1 MIVAMKHDHF
11 IADPGTKIR
20 LKDFDP
26 GFTGNY
32 ESKVEGEAKLRKDVE
47 QLSELQR
54 VLYADGRYALLVI
67 FQAMDAAGKDSAI
80 RHVLSGVNP
89 QGVDVRS
96 FKAPS
101 AEESK
106 HDYMWRCVK
115 ALPEK
120 GRIGVFNRSYYEEVL
135 VVRVHPELLQSEQL
149 PAEVISDKIWKQRY
163 EDMENFERYL
173 TGNGIHVLKFF
184 LYVSRE
190 EQKRRFLAR
199 ITNPDKNWKFSSDD
213 VKERQYWDEYMEA
226 YEQMINHT
234 STRVAPWYIV
244 PADHKWFSHVVIA
257 DIIVSKLNSLHLE
270 YPVLDEEHMQDLAK
284 AKELLERES

>member
-1 MIVAMKHDHF
+1 MIGAMKHDPF
-11 IADPGTKIR
+11 IAEPGTKIR

-26 GFTGNY
+26 DFTGDFQG
-32 ESKVEGEAKLRKDVE
+32 KVEGEAKLRSNIE

-54 VLYADGRYALLVI
+54 VLYANGKHALLLI

-101 AEESK
+101 AEERN
-106 HDYMWRCVK
+106 HDYLWRCVK
-115 ALPEK
+115 ALPER

-135 VVRVHPELLQSEQL
+135 IVRVHPELLESEPL
-149 PAEVISDKIWKQRY
+149 PAEVVTDKIWKQRY
-163 EDMENFERYL
+163 EDIENFERYL
-173 TGNGIHVLKFF
+173 TRNGIHVLKFF
-184 LYVSRE
+184 LYVSKE
-190 EQKRRFLAR
+190 EQRRRFLAR
-199 ITNPDKNWKFSSDD
+199 ITNSDKNWKFSSVD
-213 VKERQYWDEYMEA
+213 VRERQYWDEYMEA

-234 STRVAPWYIV
+234 STVVAPWYIV

-257 DIIVSKLNSLHLE
+257 DIIVKKLNSLHLE
-270 YPVLDEEHMQDLAK
+270 YPVLDDEHMRDLTK
-284 AKELLERES
+284 AKELLEPES